1 MAKICDFC
9 GRVPQKS
16 FSRSHS
22 NIATKRRQNINLQ
35 IIRIGGEKKKICT
48 RCKKK
53 MKNKK

>member
-9 GRVPQKS
+9 GRVPQTS
-16 FSRSHS
+16 FKRSHS

-35 IIRIGGEKKKICT
+35 IIRTGGEKLRICT

-53 MKNKK
+53 L

>member
-1 MAKICDFC
+1 MTKICDFC
-9 GRVPQKS
+9 GRVPRTS

-35 IIRIGGEKKKICT
+35 IIRIGGKKLKICT

-53 MKNKK
+53 MGNKK